1 MVESIIRKA
10 FSWPVFL
17 CSGGMQT
24 LLINV
29 SCIGQDCCCCLLMH
43 LLILPL
49 LRPIYQIHHPP
60 NQIRHQRLC
69 QEFWLSLFL
78 KDTEKENKLE
88 SNYLVT
94 SRI

>member
-1 MVESIIRKA
+1 
-10 FSWPVFL
+10 
-17 CSGGMQT
+17 
-24 LLINV
+24 
-29 SCIGQDCCCCLLMH
+29 MH